1 MTLNEICLPVKENIE
16 SFHEYF
22 KNTMKTKVSLLNLVL
37 RYITMRKGKRV
48 RPALVFLTASMV
60 GKVSERSN
68 IGAAMIELL
77 HTATLVHDDVV
88 DKALERRGVASIN
101 AEWNNKIAVLVGDY
115 LLSRGLQIS
124 VNNDEFDFLKV
135 TSKAVKRMSEGELLS
150 MDKGRKLEITEEEY
164 FQIIS
169 DKTASLLSSCCEIGA
184 LSATNDKTIH
194 EKMCLYGEYVG
205 IAFQLQDDLLDYLSK
220 SSILGKPVG
229 NDLKERK
236 ITLPLIY
243 AFSKSSKSEVK
254 EVFSKIKSG
263 KLSNTDIS
271 EIIEFVK
278 LKGGIEY
285 TFNYAKSFVN
295 KAKEL
300 LNDMP
305 DSPSKI
311 SLLNFADFVI
321 ERKS

>member
-16 SFHEYF
+16 NFHEYF
-22 KNTMKTKVSLLNLVL
+22 KNTMQTKVSLLNIVL

-60 GKVSERSN
+60 GEISERSN

-101 AEWNNKIAVLVGDY
+101 AEWNNKIAVLIGDY
-115 LLSRGLQIS
+115 LLSKGLQVS
-124 VNNDEFDFLKV
+124 VNNNEFEFLKV
-135 TSKAVKRMSEGELLS
+135 TSKAVQRMSEGELLS
-150 MDKGRKLEITEEEY
+150 MDKSRKLEITEQEY

-184 LSATNDKTIH
+184 LSVTDDKIIH

-236 ITLPLIY
+236 ITLPLIF
-243 AFSKSSKSEVK
+243 AFSQSTKSEVK
-254 EVFSKIKSG
+254 EIFKKIKAG
-263 KLSNTDIS
+263 KLTSSDIS

-278 LKGGIEY
+278 IKGGIDY
-285 TFNYAKSFVN
+285 TYN
-295 KAKEL
+295 KAISYSNQAKEL
-300 LNDMP
+300 IKDFP
-305 DSPSKI
+305 DSPSKT
-311 SLLNFADFVI
+311 SLLNFADFVV

>member
-1 MTLNEICLPVKENIE
+1 MTLNEICFPVKVNIE
-16 SFHEYF
+16 NFHEYF
-22 KNTMKTKVSLLNLVL
+22 KESMKTKVSLLNLVL

-48 RPALVFLTASMV
+48 RPALVFLTASMI
-60 GKVSERSN
+60 GQISERTN
-68 IGAAMIELL
+68 IAAAMIELL

-88 DKALERRGVASIN
+88 DKAMERRGVASIN

-115 LLSRGLQIS
+115 LLSKGLQIS
-124 VNNDEFDFLKV
+124 VNNNEFEFLKV

-150 MDKGRKLEITEEEY
+150 MDKGRNFEITEDEY

-184 LSATNDKTIH
+184 LSVSDDKILQ
-194 EKMCLYGEYVG
+194 EKMSLYGEYVG

-229 NDLKERK
+229 NDLKEKK

-243 AFSKSSKSEVK
+243 AFSKSTKSEVK
-254 EVFSKIKSG
+254 EVYKKIKGG
-263 KLSNTDIS
+263 KLSNFDIS

-278 LKGGIEY
+278 LKGGIDYTIAKADEY
-285 TFNYAKSFVN
+285 VALAK
-295 KAKEL
+295 KI
-300 LNDMP
+300 LNDFP
-305 DSPSKI
+305 NSPSKN
-311 SLLNFADFVI
+311 SLIGFADFVVD
-321 ERKS
+321 RKS